1 MSIKDLINNSVKEL
15 DSKFYGAILWDKMTG
30 KKPTYIRGKIKKLI
44 TDQIQKAYSNGREEV
59 LKELRVRIDT
69 WGGFED
75 EGGNLC
81 HYDSQ
86 IIEYLENLSI
96 QSKEK

>member
-1 MSIKDLINNSVKEL
+1 MKTLLKLQSETEIKFDNFRNFDGSE
-15 DSKFYGAILWDKMTG
+15 YGLVLHE
-30 KKPTYIRGKIKKLI
+30 KIKTFI
-44 TDQIQKAYSNGREEV
+44 QYQIQKAYSNGREEV
-59 LKELRVRIDT
+59 LKKLRVRIDT

-86 IIEYLENLSI
+86 IIEYLDDLSI